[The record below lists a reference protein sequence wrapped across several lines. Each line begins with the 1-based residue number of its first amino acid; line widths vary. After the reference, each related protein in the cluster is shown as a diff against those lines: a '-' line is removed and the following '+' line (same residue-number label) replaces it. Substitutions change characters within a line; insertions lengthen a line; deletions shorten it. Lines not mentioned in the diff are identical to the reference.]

1 GRRGA
6 ARGGRG
12 GRGEGRSGRAPGA
25 PPPCRRNSPCRGRP
39 SAGTRP
45 APPAR
50 SPGAL
55 RASAADA
62 RTTPE
67 LRELGELHPPW
78 TPRHILSSPG
88 RERERAAR
96 SGASQARSASVAP
109 PETAH
114 LTGSSF
120 ANISLA
126 RIRWDIALD
135 RPA

>member
-1 GRRGA
+1 TRDARAQEAPPRRAPRPAAGRTGPP
-6 ARGGRG
+6 
-12 GRGEGRSGRAPGA
+12 PGA
-25 PPPCRRNSPCRGRP
+25 PPPCPPNPPCPGRP
-39 SAGTRP
+39 SEGPPP

-120 ANISLA
+120 ANISLV
-126 RIRWDIALD
+126 RVGSDIA
-135 RPA
+135 